1 MLKATISIVK
11 RDGLLYALGI
21 AFFFVLVR
29 YRGYAYD
36 AALYLLQV
44 INYLQPERF
53 VNDVPFM
60 YGNQDSFSI
69 FSPIVA
75 EVFKILGVNVGGI
88 VATLFMLLALGLS
101 LITLVCR
108 WTKLFNAEQWRFPIV
123 LALFVMLA
131 SKEYGAGCLYFSFF
145 EPFLV
150 ARVLSEVLIVIG
162 LIYLFDKN
170 KYISLAFF
178 IMSSLFHPLMGGWAL
193 PLWLFFHF
201 PRFRIPVLILA
212 FLSPLSGYL
221 HIGRLDFYPNDW
233 KPLYIRPDLDDSF
246 IYMGLLLFWWA
257 MYHHFKGR
265 SLSKF
270 SICLLLV
277 SLVAFYLQYA
287 GVYMEHL
294 LFYQAQPFRMQWLCT
309 IPVIPVF
316 ALFIHDCLKNKREVL
331 LCDYAV
337 LILGMCVIARLQWP
351 VLFILCLIFICSP
364 IGKKNI
370 IAIPSN
376 WSRMLFVLGLVFLLA
391 NTMFCNFIQL
401 ALEQGI
407 GNTGLAVEWLHIPA
421 YLTVVENTLLLL
433 FVLVCASQKKYGFAL
448 IFAVA
453 LGNGDMKILPIVG
466 ILIYLLPNMSYLVK
480 RGLLAFSFAFSFFE
494 VLSSTYLPNSTEEL
508 PLENAAVASVLLF
521 VIIFM
526 ASCWIMALKKNNHGR
541 NVFVPLLVFL
551 VSLLAW
557 DVFRWDSRNE
567 IIVLNEK
574 QMDAFFDAPIFPQ
587 VKNRGKI
594 LFTVDHESPNPSRM
608 NFMTGAYADKSIGV
622 GEIFYKEQYMES
634 RRRQSELLVESPL
647 MLNLSDFGDKIMDVY
662 LNPDTLLARV
672 HYLCDAGE
680 IAHFATD
687 YANMPLPKQD
697 SVYLEVR
704 QKFVWLY
711 GCPSN

>member
-1 MLKATISIVK
+1 MKSAEIFLKEY
-11 RDGLLYALGI
+11 GLLYALGLSL
-21 AFFFVLVR
+21 FFALVR
-29 YRGYAYD
+29 YRGYVYD

-44 INYLQPERF
+44 MNYLQPERF

-75 EVFKILGVNVGGI
+75 EVFKILGVNVGGF
-88 VATLFMLLALGLS
+88 VATLFILLALGVS

-108 WTKLFNAEQWRFPIV
+108 WTKLFNAEQWRFPVV

-150 ARVLSEVLIVIG
+150 ARVLSEVFIVMG

-178 IMSSLFHPLMGGWAL
+178 IMSSLFHPLMGGWTL
-193 PLWLFFHF
+193 PLWLFFNF
-201 PRFRIPVLILA
+201 PKFRMPILILA

-221 HIGRLDFYPNDW
+221 HVGKFDFYPDDW
-233 KPLYIRPDLDDSF
+233 KPLYIKPNLDDSVV
-246 IYMGLLLFWWA
+246 YMGLLFFWCA
-257 MYHHFKGR
+257 MYRYFKGCP
-265 SLSKF
+265 LSRF
-270 SICLLLV
+270 SINLFLV

-316 ALFIHDCLKNKREVL
+316 ALFIYDCLKNKREVL

-337 LILGMCVIARLQWP
+337 LALGLCVIARLQWP
-351 VLFILCLIFICSP
+351 VLFILCLIFIYSP
-364 IGKKNI
+364 IGKKNVI
-370 IAIPSN
+370 VIPFN
-376 WSRMLFVLGLVFLLA
+376 WSRMLFALGLVFLFA

-421 YLTVVENTLLLL
+421 YLAIVEKALLLL
-433 FVLVCASQKKYGFAL
+433 FVLVCASQKKYGIAL
-448 IFAVA
+448 IFAAA
-453 LGNGDMKILPIVG
+453 LGCGNMKILSIVG
-466 ILIYLLPNMSYLVK
+466 ILLYLLPNISSLIK
-480 RGLLAFSFAFSFFE
+480 RGLLAFAVAFSFFE
-494 VLSSTYLPNSTEEL
+494 VLSSMYIPNSTEEL
-508 PLENAAVASVLLF
+508 PLENATVASVFLF
-521 VIIFM
+521 VVIFVVSYWIIT
-526 ASCWIMALKKNNHGR
+526 LKKNNHSR
-541 NVFVPLLVFL
+541 NVFVPLLVL
-551 VSLLAW
+551 VVSLSIW
-557 DVFRWDSRNE
+557 DVYRWDSRNE
-567 IIVLNEK
+567 IVALSEK
-574 QMDAFFDAPIFPQ
+574 QMDAFFETPIFPQ
-587 VKNRGKI
+587 VRNRGKI
-594 LFTVDHESPNPSRM
+594 LFTVDFEAPNSSRM
-608 NFMTGAYADKSIGV
+608 NFLTGAYADESIWV
-622 GEIFYKEQYMES
+622 GEIFYKEQFMES
-634 RRRQSELLVESPL
+634 NHRRSELLSGSSQIAD
-647 MLNLSDFGDKIMDVY
+647 LSKFDEKVMDIY
-662 LNPDTLLARV
+662 HNPDTLLVHV
-672 HYLCDAGE
+672 HYLCGAGE
-680 IAHFATD
+680 ITHFATD

-711 GCPSN
+711 GCPGN